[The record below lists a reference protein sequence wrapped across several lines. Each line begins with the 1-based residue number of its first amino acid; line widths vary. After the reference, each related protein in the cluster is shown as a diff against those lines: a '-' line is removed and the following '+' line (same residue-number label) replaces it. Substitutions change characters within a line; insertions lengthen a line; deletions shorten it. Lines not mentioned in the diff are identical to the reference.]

1 MFIKVY
7 EMDDFI
13 NEINGYIT
21 WHNTKCIKKLLGYI
35 SPVECR
41 QFLD

>member
-21 WHNTKCIKKLLGYI
+21 WHNTKCIKQSLGYMN
-35 SPVECR
+35 PVESR
-41 QFLD
+41 QFFD